1 MTSFTSKFQSF
12 IQLSYCPKII
22 HRLQNHLALI
32 VAMQLEPTPC
42 KNWIYPGFLDHIL
55 SPLFKASHKFFYY
68 ILLKIFSGL
77 QFSNFFFEILPH
89 WGCIGP
95 LKVQL
100 KALELQH
107 QILTL
112 MPALTNT
119 FLFKMP
125 ANCNCCIQLD

>member
-1 MTSFTSKFQSF
+1 MTSFSSKIQTF

-32 VAMQLEPTPC
+32 VAMQLDPTLC
-42 KNWIYPGFLDHIL
+42 ENWIYSGFLVPCLKHLIN
-55 SPLFKASHKFFYY
+55 FFIVTH